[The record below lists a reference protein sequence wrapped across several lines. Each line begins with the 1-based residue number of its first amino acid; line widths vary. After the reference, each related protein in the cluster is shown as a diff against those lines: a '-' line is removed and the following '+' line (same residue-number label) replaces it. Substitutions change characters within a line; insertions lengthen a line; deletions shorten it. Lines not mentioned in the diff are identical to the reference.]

1 MPARRSVASTNSAII
16 PNILQDSRA
25 EISRPPPVGFR
36 SFSLIVSTPPL
47 PLPSPSPPETLLLVD
62 GSSYLYRAF
71 HALPDLRN
79 ARNEPTG
86 AIYGVIAMLRRLAAD
101 HKAAAKACVFDAKGR
116 TFRDELYPE
125 YKANR
130 PPMPDDLAAQIA
142 PLHEAVA
149 ALGWPVLAIE
159 GVEADDVIA
168 TLARTA
174 ARKGMDCVVST
185 GDKDLAQLV
194 DERVTLVNTMSNEKL
209 DIEGVKVKFG
219 VAPERIVDFL
229 TLVGDAV
236 DNVPGVEKV
245 GPKTAAKWITQ
256 YGSLE
261 GVVAHAAEIPGVAG
275 ENLRMA
281 LDWLPQARRLLT
293 VKDDVE
299 LAVTL
304 EDLARDGYD
313 SNRLRELFARFGFK
327 TWLKELDGGVSPE
340 PQRDH
345 TRSAI
350 ETAAPSTPAMAGVA
364 RRRYSMIA
372 DETALRALIAHLE
385 TAGLVGFD
393 TETTGLEPMVAKLV
407 GMSFALERDAY
418 YLPLAHEYP
427 GAPEQF
433 GVERALT
440 LLRPWLENPLRAK
453 VGQNLKFDLHIL
465 ANHGIRLAG
474 ITHDTLLESYVY
486 EGHERHDLET
496 LARRH
501 LSWETISYDDVTG
514 KGASRIPFY
523 AVDVQ
528 RATEYAAEDA
538 DCTLAVHE
546 ALHPRVAADAKLA
559 YVYERLEMPVLPVLF
574 EMERNGVLLDS
585 GRLEAQSHELGREM
599 LELEQKAYAAAGQ
612 PFNLNSPKQIQE
624 ILFDRQ
630 KLPVKKKTPSGQPST
645 DEDVLSELALDYPLP
660 KLLLEF
666 RGLAKLKSTYTDKLP
681 RMVDRHT
688 GRVHTTYSQAVAVTG
703 RLASNDPNLQNIPIR
718 TPQGR
723 RIREAFIAPPGS
735 KIVSADYSQIE
746 LRIMAHISGDAGLV
760 KAFERG
766 DDVHR
771 ATAAEV
777 FGVPLGQVSADERRA
792 AKTINFGL
800 IYGMSAFGLAQN
812 LGIERA
818 TAQAYIDSY
827 FNRYPGVAR
836 YMQETRELARN
847 RGYVET
853 VFGRRLWL
861 PEIRSG
867 GPQRR
872 QAAER
877 AAINAPMQGTAADL
891 IKLAMIAVHAWLA
904 KEKLATLLIMQVHDE
919 LVLEVPEGELESV
932 KEGVRELMQSVAK
945 LDVALV
951 VDVGVGE
958 NWDQA
963 H

>member
-1 MPARRSVASTNSAII
+1 MST
-16 PNILQDSRA
+16 Q
-25 EISRPPPVGFR
+25 
-36 SFSLIVSTPPL
+36 
-47 PLPSPSPPETLLLVD
+47 SPSLPPRPLLLVD

-79 ARNEPTG
+79 GRGEATG
-86 AIYGVIAMLRRLAAD
+86 AIYGVLAMLRRLAAD

-116 TFRDELYPE
+116 TFRDDLFPD
-125 YKANR
+125 YKAHR
-130 PPMPDDLAAQIA
+130 APMPDDLAAQIA
-142 PLHEAVA
+142 PLCEAVA
-149 ALGWPVLAIE
+149 ALGWPVIAIE

-168 TLARTA
+168 TLARA
-174 ARKGMDCVVST
+174 AAKRGMHCVIST

-194 DERVTLVNTMSNEKL
+194 DDRITLVNTMSNEKL
-209 DIEGVKVKFG
+209 DIEGVKRKFG
-219 VAPERIVDFL
+219 VPPGLIVDYL
-229 TLVGDAV
+229 TLIGDTV

-245 GPKTAAKWITQ
+245 GPKTAAKWIDQ
-256 YGSLE
+256 YGSLD

-275 ENLRMA
+275 ENLRKA
-281 LDWLPQARRLLT
+281 LDWLPQARALLT

-299 LAVTL
+299 LPVTL

-313 SNRLRELFARFGFK
+313 PDRLRELLARFGFR
-327 TWLKELDGGVSPE
+327 TWLKELDGGAPAGPRPE
-340 PQRDH
+340 QAH
-345 TRSAI
+345 
-350 ETAAPSTPAMAGVA
+350 AASVASMAPAAQVA
-364 RRRYSMIA
+364 RRNYSMIA
-372 DETALRALIAHLE
+372 DESALRALIARLDE
-385 TAGLVGFD
+385 AELVGFD
-393 TETTGLEPMVAKLV
+393 TETTGLEPMIARLV

-427 GAPEQF
+427 GAPEPF
-433 GVERALT
+433 GVERALG
-440 LLRPWLENPLRAK
+440 LLRPWLENPARRKA
-453 VGQNLKFDLHIL
+453 GQNLKFDAHIL
-465 ANHGIRLAG
+465 ANHGVDLRG
-474 ITHDTLLESYVY
+474 IAHDTLLESYVY
-486 EGHERHDLET
+486 EVHERHDLDS

-501 LSWETISYDDVTG
+501 LGWETISYDDVTG
-514 KGASRIPFY
+514 KGASRIPFS
-523 AVDVQ
+523 AVDVK

-538 DCTLAVHE
+538 DCALAVHHV
-546 ALHPRVAADAKLA
+546 LHPRLAADEKLL
-559 YVYERLEMPVLPVLF
+559 YVYQEIELPVLPVLLA
-574 EMERNGVLLDS
+574 MERNGVLLDAAQ
-585 GRLEAQSHELGREM
+585 LVAQSHQLGKELF
-599 LELEQKAYAAAGQ
+599 ELEQQAYALAGQ
-612 PFNLNSPKQIQE
+612 PFNLNSPKQIRE
-624 ILFDRQ
+624 ILFERQ
-630 KLPVKKKTPSGQPST
+630 KLPVKKKTPSGDPST
-645 DEDVLSELALDYPLP
+645 DEDVLTELALDYPLP
-660 KLLLEF
+660 KRLLEF

-681 RMVDRHT
+681 RMVDAKT

-723 RIREAFIAPPGS
+723 RIREAFIAPPGA

-746 LRIMAHISGDAGLV
+746 LRIMAHISGDAGLM

-777 FGVPLGQVSADERRA
+777 FSVPLDKVSVDERRA

-827 FNRYPGVAR
+827 FIRYPGVAR
-836 YMQETRELARN
+836 YMQETRELARR

-861 PEIRSG
+861 PEIASG

-891 IKLAMIAVHAWLA
+891 IKLAMIEVSAWLA
-904 KEKLATLLIMQVHDE
+904 REKLATKLIMQVHDE
-919 LVLEVPEGELESV
+919 LVLEVPEGELAQV
-932 KEGVRELMQSVAK
+932 KEKVPELMQNVAVLK
-945 LDVALV
+945 VPLV